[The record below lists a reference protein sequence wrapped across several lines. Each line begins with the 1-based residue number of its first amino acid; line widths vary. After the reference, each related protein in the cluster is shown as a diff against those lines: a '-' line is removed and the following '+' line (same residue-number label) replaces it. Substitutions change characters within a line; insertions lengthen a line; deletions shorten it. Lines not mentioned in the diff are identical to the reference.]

1 MSFLGKFTKRLLGLN
16 HVVFCNPDFAEVE
29 TQTRWFECRKLG
41 STYPRGQHGSKRQDG
56 LEHMRSFTNEKKVI
70 NSNGGPYKYGDIKK
84 KIFNNFLWVKNA

>member
-56 LEHMRSFTNEKKVI
+56 LEHLREDA
-70 NSNGGPYKYGDIKK
+70 GEQIKTLK
-84 KIFNNFLWVKNA
+84 TETRNICKFG

>member
-41 STYPRGQHGSKRQDG
+41 STHPRGQHGSKRQDG
-56 LEHMRSFTNEKKVI
+56 LEHIRSFTNDKKVI
-70 NSNGGPYKYGDIKK
+70 VTAVHTNTVILRKKFLTTFYG
-84 KIFNNFLWVKNA
+84 

>member
-41 STYPRGQHGSKRQDG
+41 SAYPRGQHGSKRQDG
-56 LEHMRSFTNEKKVI
+56 LEHSQSQKTKTLRRH
-70 NSNGGPYKYGDIKK
+70 G
-84 KIFNNFLWVKNA
+84 

>member
-56 LEHMRSFTNEKKVI
+56 LEHRRKILISGVI
-70 NSNGGPYKYGDIKK
+70 PILTSSLAIY
-84 KIFNNFLWVKNA
+84 